1 MIYRR
6 YVVVTGFCK
15 CKIYKIEV
23 EKTGEKDKRKYDENN
38 RLNYTLR
45 SIVKMLR
52 HVIMTPVW
60 YIYDSCNSNF
70 NEMISINYFLFAN
83 NRDDVT
89 WAPSLSLLTGIRLG
103 TVSKFQKLFSKR
115 LFFKQCLIYM

>member
-52 HVIMTPVW
+52 HVIMTPV
-60 YIYDSCNSNF
+60 
-70 NEMISINYFLFAN
+70 
-83 NRDDVT
+83 
-89 WAPSLSLLTGIRLG
+89 
-103 TVSKFQKLFSKR
+103 
-115 LFFKQCLIYM
+115 